1 MSLHQARLID
11 TKGRSGMTQVSRS
24 SLLALHAIRLGGF
37 IDTQAVADRYGM
49 PVGLAESHVRDFREC
64 GWISRF
70 RFGADA
76 GWSLTE
82 SGRAENERLLADE
95 LSECGAKAFVEE
107 VYREF
112 LPLNARLVQACTAW
126 QLTIL
131 PDGSMRD
138 NDHGDAQRDR
148 PILAELE
155 SLAEELVPLTI
166 QLTERLA
173 RFSGYDTRFSAA
185 LSLAADN
192 PEMVTGTKHDSAH
205 RVWFELHEDL
215 IATLSI
221 DRALP
226 SCP

>member
-1 MSLHQARLID
+1 
-11 TKGRSGMTQVSRS
+11 MTHVSRS

-37 IDTQAVADRYGM
+37 VDTHAAADRYRM
-49 PVGLAESHVRDFREC
+49 PVDLTESHMRDFREC

-70 RFGADA
+70 RFGTDA

-82 SGRAENERLLADE
+82 SGRAQNERQLAEE
-95 LSECGAKAFVEE
+95 LSECGAKALVEG
-107 VYREF
+107 VYRMF

-131 PDGSMRD
+131 PDGSMQD
-138 NDHGDAQRDR
+138 NDHRDAQRDR
-148 PILAELE
+148 PILAELV
-155 SLAEELVPLTI
+155 SLAKELVPLTNT
-166 QLTERLA
+166 LTERLA
-173 RFSGYDTRFSAA
+173 RFAGYDTRFAAA

-192 PEMVTGTKHDSAH
+192 PEMVTGTEHDSAH

-215 IATLSI
+215 IATLGI

-226 SCP
+226 S

>member
-1 MSLHQARLID
+1 MPH
-11 TKGRSGMTQVSRS
+11 VSSS

-37 IDTQAVADRYGM
+37 VDTQAVADRYGT
-49 PVGLAESHVRDFREC
+49 PVGLAESHVRDFRAC

-95 LSECGAKAFVEE
+95 LSECGAKALVEA
-107 VYREF
+107 VYRVF

-131 PDGSMRD
+131 PDGSMQD
-138 NDHGDAQRDR
+138 NDHEDAQRDR

-173 RFSGYDTRFSAA
+173 RFTGYDTRFAAA

-215 IATLSI
+215 IATLGI
-221 DRALP
+221 DRALNSGP
-226 SCP
+226 

>member
-1 MSLHQARLID
+1 
-11 TKGRSGMTQVSRS
+11 MTHVSRS

-37 IDTQAVADRYGM
+37 VDTQAVADRYGM
-49 PVGLAESHVRDFREC
+49 PVALAESLVRDFRES

-82 SGRAENERLLADE
+82 SGRVENERLLADE
-95 LSECGAKAFVEE
+95 LSQCGAKALMED
-107 VYREF
+107 VYRMF

-131 PDGSMRD
+131 PDGSMQD

-155 SLAEELVPLTI
+155 SLAHELIPLTI

-173 RFSGYDTRFSAA
+173 RFSGYDTRFAA
-185 LSLAADN
+185 AVSLAADN
-192 PEMVTGTKHDSAH
+192 PEMVTGTKNDSAH

-215 IATLSI
+215 IATLGI

-226 SCP
+226 SGP

>member
-1 MSLHQARLID
+1 
-11 TKGRSGMTQVSRS
+11 MTHVSHS

-37 IDTQAVADRYGM
+37 VDTQAVADRFEM
-49 PVGLAESHVRDFREC
+49 PVGLAESHVRDFRGR

-95 LSECGAKAFVEE
+95 LSECGEKAFVED

-148 PILAELE
+148 SILAELK
-155 SLAEELVPLTI
+155 SLATELVPLTI
-166 QLTERLA
+166 QITERLA
-173 RFSGYDTRFSAA
+173 RFSGYDTRFAA
-185 LSLAADN
+185 AVSLAADDL
-192 PEMVTGTKHDSAH
+192 EMVTGTKYGSAH

-215 IATLSI
+215 IATLGI
-221 DRALP
+221 DRALTSGP
-226 SCP
+226 

>member
-1 MSLHQARLID
+1 
-11 TKGRSGMTQVSRS
+11 MTHVSRS
-24 SLLALHAIRLGGF
+24 SLLALHAIRIGGF
-37 IDTQAVADRYGM
+37 VDTQAVADRYGM

-76 GWSLTE
+76 GWSLTA
-82 SGRAENERLLADE
+82 SGRVENERLLADE
-95 LSECGAKAFVEE
+95 LSEWGAKPLVED

-112 LPLNARLVQACTAW
+112 LPLNARLVRACTAW

-131 PDGSMRD
+131 PDGSMTD
-138 NDHGDAQRDR
+138 NDHADAQTDR

-155 SLAEELVPLTI
+155 SLARELVPLTM

-173 RFSGYDTRFSAA
+173 RFSGYDTRFAAA
-185 LSLAADN
+185 LSLAADD
-192 PEMVTGTKHDSAH
+192 PEMVTGTEQDSAH

-215 IATLSI
+215 IATLGI
-221 DRALP
+221 DRAFTSGP
-226 SCP
+226 

>member
-1 MSLHQARLID
+1 MPH
-11 TKGRSGMTQVSRS
+11 VSYS

-37 IDTQAVADRYGM
+37 VDTQAVADRYGM
-49 PVGLAESHVRDFREC
+49 PVGLAESHVRDFRAC

-95 LSECGAKAFVEE
+95 LSACGAKALVED
-107 VYREF
+107 VYRMF
-112 LPLNARLVQACTAW
+112 LPLNARLVQACTTW

-131 PDGSMRD
+131 PDGSIQD
-138 NDHGDAQRDR
+138 NDHRDAQRDR
-148 PILAELE
+148 RILAELE

-173 RFSGYDTRFSAA
+173 RFSGYDTRFAA
-185 LSLAADN
+185 AVCLAADN
-192 PEMVTGTKHDSAH
+192 SEMVTGTKHDSAH

-215 IATLSI
+215 IATLGI
-221 DRALP
+221 DRALNSGP
-226 SCP
+226 

>member
-1 MSLHQARLID
+1 
-11 TKGRSGMTQVSRS
+11 
-24 SLLALHAIRLGGF
+24 
-37 IDTQAVADRYGM
+37 M
-49 PVGLAESHVRDFREC
+49 PVGLAESHVRDFREG

-95 LSECGAKAFVEE
+95 LSECGAKAFVED
-107 VYREF
+107 VYRVF

-131 PDGSMRD
+131 PDGSMQD
-138 NDHGDAQRDR
+138 NDHGDAQRDQ

-173 RFSGYDTRFSAA
+173 RFSGYDTRFATA

-215 IATLSI
+215 IATLGI
-221 DRALP
+221 DRVLP
-226 SCP
+226 TCP

>member
-1 MSLHQARLID
+1 
-11 TKGRSGMTQVSRS
+11 MTHVSRS

-37 IDTQAVADRYGM
+37 VDTQAAADRYGM
-49 PVGLAESHVRDFREC
+49 HVGLAESHVRDFRER

-70 RFGADA
+70 RFGPDA

-95 LSECGAKAFVEE
+95 LSECGAKAFAED

-131 PDGSMRD
+131 PDGSMQD
-138 NDHGDAQRDR
+138 NDHADAQRDR

-173 RFSGYDTRFSAA
+173 RFSGYDTRFAA
-185 LSLAADN
+185 AVSLAADN

-215 IATLSI
+215 IATLGI

>member
-1 MSLHQARLID
+1 MPH
-11 TKGRSGMTQVSRS
+11 VSYS

-37 IDTQAVADRYGM
+37 VDTQAVADRYGM
-49 PVGLAESHVRDFREC
+49 PVGLAESHVRDFRAC

-76 GWSLTE
+76 GWSLTD

-95 LSECGAKAFVEE
+95 LSECGAQASMED
-107 VYREF
+107 VYRMF

-131 PDGSMRD
+131 PDGSMQD

-148 PILAELE
+148 RILAELE

-173 RFSGYDTRFSAA
+173 RFTGYDTRFAA
-185 LSLAADN
+185 AVSLAADN
-192 PEMVTGTKHDSAH
+192 SEMVTGTKHDSAH

-215 IATLSI
+215 IATLGI
-221 DRALP
+221 DRALNSGP
-226 SCP
+226 